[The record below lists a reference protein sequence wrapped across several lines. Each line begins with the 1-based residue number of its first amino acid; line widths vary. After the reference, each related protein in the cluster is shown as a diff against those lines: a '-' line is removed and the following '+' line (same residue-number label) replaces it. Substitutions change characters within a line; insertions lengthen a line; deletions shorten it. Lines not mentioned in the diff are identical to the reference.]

1 MFTVDPN
8 TDFEITMLLDCS
20 YRGEKEETISIPK
33 GIFGY
38 CPKVDTNGVT
48 MKESIQAG
56 REKH

>member
-1 MFTVDPN
+1 
-8 TDFEITMLLDCS
+8 MLLDCS
-20 YRGEKEETISIPK
+20 YRGEEEETISIPK

-38 CPKVDTNGVT
+38 CCPKVDTNGVT

>member
-1 MFTVDPN
+1 MP
-8 TDFEITMLLDCS
+8 LDCS
-20 YRGEKEETISIPK
+20 YRGEEETISIPK

-56 REKH
+56 RSTKVL

>member
-1 MFTVDPN
+1 
-8 TDFEITMLLDCS
+8 MLLDCS
-20 YRGEKEETISIPK
+20 YRGEEEETISIPK